1 MENIILTDIEGS
13 SRLSGIAENG
23 AKWIQ
28 FEVDYFAEQQDG
40 ECSEC
45 GAVLTGGWMCLD
57 GGEEVCG
64 NHITLEY

>member
-57 GGEEVCG
+57 GSEEVCG
-64 NHITLEY
+64 DHITLEY